1 MTVELARRLIE
12 SGVPLADIE
21 ASLLLVVERGLPLL
35 EALAERDPG
44 LLSRVEQELARSE
57 LPSVLTVR
65 ASPELYGRL
74 PVGMCRR
81 LLAVPVHVDPR
92 SGRVDVAAVEPLDPH
107 VAQEFGYHLER
118 PIRVLHAS
126 YDAVSGALDKLQRG
140 AKVSALPPAK
150 AREGALASDAP
161 IPLVK
166 LDSGARSD
174 APIPLV
180 RRSLVPARPPTAPPP
195 AALGRSGASASS
207 ALPEAESVALSW
219 RSKPPPIDLVKGAAQ
234 LDRQQ
239 VAAASAAAAPPAR
252 REPSAPPPRS
262 ARDLLE
268 AAATPEAV
276 LELLRDALAPA
287 ASIVFAVK
295 NASFDGRVASAA
307 VEQRT
312 PAKQI
317 SLLSHQPSVLETA
330 VKSGFYL
337 GPIPN
342 TPNHRELRDAL
353 PPDGVN
359 EIYVTVVSVSDRPS
373 LVWLIAGFEQSLDLT
388 RRADEIALVAG
399 RALGRILRQRKRG

>member
-21 ASLLLVVERGLPLL
+21 AALLLVVEQGLSLP
-35 EALAERDPG
+35 EALAERDAG

-65 ASPELYGRL
+65 ASPELFARV

-92 SGRVDVAAVEPLDPH
+92 TGRVDVAAVEPLDPH
-107 VAQEFGYHLER
+107 IGHEFAYHLDQ

-126 YDAVSGALDKLQRG
+126 LEAVKAALDRLQHG
-140 AKVSALPPAK
+140 AKVSVLPPRRLSERAVSS
-150 AREGALASDAP
+150 EAP
-161 IPLVK
+161 IPPVK
-166 LDSGARSD
+166 LDTGVRSD

-180 RRSLVPARPPTAPPP
+180 RRSMLPGRAP
-195 AALGRSGASASS
+195 S
-207 ALPEAESVALSW
+207 ALPLPRSVPPPRALPETEGVAASW
-219 RSKPPPIDLVKGAAQ
+219 RSKPPPVDLVKGAAQ
-234 LDRQQ
+234 LEQAARLPS
-239 VAAASAAAAPPAR
+239 VAPVTSQR
-252 REPSAPPPRS
+252 STTTRER
-262 ARDLLE
+262 LE
-268 AAATPEAV
+268 EAISPEAI
-276 LELLRDALAPA
+276 LEVLRDCLAPA

-295 NASFDGRVASAA
+295 NASFDGRVASRA
-307 VEQRT
+307 VEQRAS
-312 PAKQI
+312 AKQL

-353 PPDGVN
+353 PPDALHEV
-359 EIYVTVVSVSDRPS
+359 YVTIVSVSDRPT
-373 LVWLIAGFEQSLDLT
+373 LVWLLAGFEQSLDLT
-388 RRADEIALVAG
+388 RRADEVALVAG
-399 RALGRILRQRKRG
+399 RVLARILRERKRGG